1 MNGERMESAV
11 METVVVGMGS
21 PKYEYSSVDVT
32 AENRMWTAVLLQ
44 AVLEWQSNIMR
55 ASREAEKFLFDDE
68 KDFATVCTGAGL
80 NPSSFREQLKRIRRK
95 TTSERFAWRPLAA

>member
-1 MNGERMESAV
+1 MNGGSMETAV
-11 METVVVGMGS
+11 METVVVEMES
-21 PKYEYSSVDVT
+21 SKYEHSSVDVT
-32 AENRMWTAVLLQ
+32 AENRMWTAVRLQ
-44 AVLEWQSNIMR
+44 AVQSNIMR